1 MQFTISFDCPKLRI
15 LPFFPLFFRGIPLS
29 VAKARSAQVWARAKE
44 DLWWKRDNEK
54 VREGKEREGGRERVK
69 FRYYLV
75 PPPLSGRG
83 APAID
88 SKGFFLTRGTF
99 ADSYFGKA
107 GDNFR

>member
-1 MQFTISFDCPKLRI
+1 MQFTISFDCPKLRL

-29 VAKARSAQVWARAKE
+29 VAKARSAQVRARAKE

-83 APAID
+83 A
-88 SKGFFLTRGTF
+88 LR
-99 ADSYFGKA
+99 
-107 GDNFR
+107 